1 MMHIIHHRNVCKY
14 CDIHTYTCD
23 FEIVDFVT
31 SPESLIPMTQNG
43 IWDVFVNAAL
53 KVTHFRLK
61 QKDVLR
67 ERHAVADVDC
77 SPITALSE
85 VLYSSYTTTMS
96 RKPINFFY
104 LKKNKQTISHTFCP
118 LVVTFNVVERIRNQ
132 LASVISYVI
141 TAIESLQRRLLQKNA
156 K

>member
-1 MMHIIHHRNVCKY
+1 MHIIHHRNVCKY
-14 CDIHTYTCD
+14 CDIHTYTGD

-53 KVTHFRLK
+53 KVTHLRLK

-104 LKKNKQTISHTFCP
+104 LKKTNKQ
-118 LVVTFNVVERIRNQ
+118 LVILFVH
-132 LASVISYVI
+132 L
-141 TAIESLQRRLLQKNA
+141 
-156 K
+156 